1 MKALRKEV
9 DRERLEHLQQLL
21 GVTLDE
27 VDPSIGRYDDL
38 LNETFKMRTLGPF
51 DVQKHL
57 YENKF
62 FRMWHQTDDL
72 QLLVLQ
78 GSTKYPPNTDLSWL
92 SSGATHVILKAF
104 DIFQTGSLLL
114 RHFCQTRYNSGGSVV
129 ARQRILS
136 SLIFQLLRTPLGQSL
151 IRDNESYAR
160 VKHDVE
166 LVNQVDP
173 DRPGEVSR
181 QLFDV
186 LGHVIRMAGAQQ
198 VLIVVDRLDVVEGD
212 LEDFMDPLLK
222 FMSNTEF
229 TVKVMLTVS
238 TPRTLKSR
246 QIKRGLGENGYKIL
260 EIDQSD

>member
-1 MKALRKEV
+1 
-9 DRERLEHLQQLL
+9 
-21 GVTLDE
+21 
-27 VDPSIGRYDDL
+27 
-38 LNETFKMRTLGPF
+38 
-51 DVQKHL
+51 
-57 YENKF
+57 
-62 FRMWHQTDDL
+62 
-72 QLLVLQ
+72 
-78 GSTKYPPNTDLSWL
+78 
-92 SSGATHVILKAF
+92 
-104 DIFQTGSLLL
+104 
-114 RHFCQTRYNSGGSVV
+114 
-129 ARQRILS
+129 
-136 SLIFQLLRTPLGQSL
+136 
-151 IRDNESYAR
+151 
-160 VKHDVE
+160 
-166 LVNQVDP
+166 VNQVDP